1 MKGFMEGERDNGSL
15 TCLWSKNLPTY
26 EDHRDLHG
34 SCTTSQAIL
43 EIVIARHSPPG
54 VHFRPRLPSLS
65 VILTMN
71 RGGARRSTHK
81 KLLKKMSK
89 GQPMHRKYYHGSQ
102 SWSMDQTP
110 RQPLTEASTL
120 LT

>member
-71 RGGARRSTHK
+71 RGGSRRSTHK

-89 GQPMHRKYYHGSQ
+89 GQPMHVSTTMGRSPCP
-102 SWSMDQTP
+102 WI
-110 RQPLTEASTL
+110 RPLDNLSL
-120 LT
+120 KPVHC